1 MNKKICFIYTGG
13 TIGMIESESG
23 YKPKK
28 GYLHDEM
35 QRIPDLS
42 RQGMPDW
49 DLIEFEPLLDSSN
62 VSAKEWNRIGRIIAE
77 NYDNYD
83 GFVILHG
90 TDTMAYTASALS
102 FMLEGLS
109 KPVVLTGSQIPIGGI
124 RSDAHDNI
132 ISAAIIAA
140 QGVCTEVCLCFG
152 GVLLRGNRS
161 TKISADE
168 MIAFDS
174 PNYPHLATLGIDIR
188 YNDIAIKSPGENFS
202 FTPLAEHIPI
212 AVLKVFPGIQFSLF
226 EGIMTESLKGLVLEA
241 FGAGNVPQYDEALI
255 PVLKKAADNGTVIAV
270 CTQCLR
276 GRAVLGT
283 YEVSSGLKAAG
294 AVNGSDLS
302 AEAAVTK
309 LYYLFSKTSDKE
321 EIKRLM
327 GTDLRGE
334 MTVN

>member
-1 MNKKICFIYTGG
+1 MDKKICFIYTGG
-13 TIGMIESESG
+13 TIGMIGSDSG
-23 YKPKK
+23 YKPQK
-28 GYLHDEM
+28 GYLRDEM
-35 QRIPDLS
+35 ERIPDLS
-42 RQGMPDW
+42 RKGMPKW
-49 DLIEFEPLLDSSN
+49 DLIEFDPLLDSSN
-62 VSAKEWNRIGRIIAE
+62 VSAKEWNRIGKIIAE
-77 NYDNYD
+77 NYDSYD
-83 GFVILHG
+83 GFVVLHG

-132 ISAAIIAA
+132 ISAAIVAA
-140 QGVCTEVCLCFG
+140 QGKCREVCLCFG

-174 PNYPHLATLGIDIR
+174 PNYPHLANLGIDIR
-188 YNDIAIKSPGENFS
+188 YNDMAISSPSGEFS
-202 FTPLAEHIPI
+202 FQPLSEHIPI

-283 YEVSSGLKAAG
+283 YEVSSGLKSAG
-294 AVNGSDLS
+294 AVNGSDLT

-309 LYYLFSKTSDKE
+309 LYYLFSKTNDTEKVKE
-321 EIKRLM
+321 LM
-327 GTDLRGE
+327 GKSLRGE
-334 MTVN
+334 MTIE

>member
-1 MNKKICFIYTGG
+1 M
-13 TIGMIESESG
+13 IGSDSG
-23 YKPKK
+23 YKPQK
-28 GYLHDEM
+28 GYLRDEM
-35 QRIPDLS
+35 ERIPDLS
-42 RQGMPDW
+42 RKGMPKW
-49 DLIEFEPLLDSSN
+49 DLIEFDPLLDSSN
-62 VSAKEWNRIGRIIAE
+62 VSAKEWNRIGMVIAE
-77 NYDNYD
+77 NYDDYD
-83 GFVILHG
+83 GFVVLHG

-132 ISAAIIAA
+132 ISAAIVAA
-140 QGVCTEVCLCFG
+140 QGKCREVCLCFG

-174 PNYPHLATLGIDIR
+174 PNYPHLANLGIDIR
-188 YNDIAIKSPGENFS
+188 YNDMAISSAGGEFS
-202 FTPLAEHIPI
+202 FQPLTEHIPI

-226 EGIMTESLKGLVLEA
+226 EGIMTQSLKGLVLEA

-283 YEVSSGLKAAG
+283 YEVSSGLKSAG
-294 AVNGSDLS
+294 AVNGSDLT

-309 LYYLFSKTSDKE
+309 LYYLFSKTNDTEKVKE
-321 EIKRLM
+321 LM
-327 GTDLRGE
+327 GKSLRGE
-334 MTVN
+334 MTSK

>member
-1 MNKKICFIYTGG
+1 MDKKICFIYTGG
-13 TIGMIESESG
+13 TIGMIGSDSG
-23 YKPKK
+23 YKPQK
-28 GYLHDEM
+28 GYLRDEM
-35 QRIPDLS
+35 ERIPDLS
-42 RQGMPDW
+42 RKGMPKW
-49 DLIEFEPLLDSSN
+49 DLIEFDPLLDSSN
-62 VSAKEWNRIGRIIAE
+62 VSAKEWNRIGKIIAE
-77 NYDNYD
+77 NYEDYD
-83 GFVILHG
+83 GFVVLHG

-132 ISAAIIAA
+132 ISAAIVAA
-140 QGVCTEVCLCFG
+140 QGKCREVCLCFG

-174 PNYPHLATLGIDIR
+174 PNYPHLANLGIDIR
-188 YNDIAIKSPGENFS
+188 YNDMAISSPSGEFS
-202 FTPLAEHIPI
+202 FQPLSEHIPI

-283 YEVSSGLKAAG
+283 YEVSSGLKSAG
-294 AVNGSDLS
+294 AVNGSDLT

-309 LYYLFSKTSDKE
+309 LYYLFSKTNDTEKVKE
-321 EIKRLM
+321 LM
-327 GTDLRGE
+327 GKSLRGE
-334 MTVN
+334 MTIE